1 MTTKWRA
8 GTATVAAPPVL
19 TPSSLSASITPH
31 RPPNCH
37 GPNSSNAAPPAQILV
52 PQTDLHAP
60 QRLAIPRSH
69 NADSAC
75 VVPYT
80 AVPNTVVPNTVVP
93 RAVSVTSSQ
102 IKYAPH
108 GEEEDEH
115 EAAWALWCSDY
126 SVPDSQPP
134 APASPWHPVC
144 YADTPCPPERHRHHR
159 PSPRTEQ
166 PCPSERCLLGP
177 CPSGPC
183 PSEPP
188 SSSPPMS
195 QPLQASPDSKE
206 DEQTP
211 VAFAR
216 LSHGPLLA
224 FATPAPTAASLELP
238 AAFSPVAD
246 LSPQGFS
253 ATFSPTAAATTA
265 AQTHPPFDP
274 ICPLPTLVDPPYA
287 VSAPCPPTSSNPAQA
302 PQALLDLVWQR
313 LPGKFAQRR
322 RLQTRELRLWER
334 GHWRIDVA
342 AWRDPAR
349 KATFWC
355 QLKDAVLAGRLG
367 AVTLSLETEDAA
379 ATLGR
384 WPDGWRRA
392 VASGRADVVATMERR
407 GNGVRLYCWGGAVE
421 PMWCVL
427 YIFGYRGVDGAVWVD
442 GAGDTV
448 ITML

>member
-1 MTTKWRA
+1 M
-8 GTATVAAPPVL
+8 L
-19 TPSSLSASITPH
+19 TPLSLGAPVTPH

-37 GPNSSNAAPPAQILV
+37 GPNSSAALPAQILV
-52 PQTDLHAP
+52 PQTDLHT
-60 QRLAIPRSH
+60 PRPH
-69 NADSAC
+69 NAGSAC
-75 VVPYT
+75 VVPHT

-93 RAVSVTSSQ
+93 RAVSLTSSQ
-102 IKYAPH
+102 IKYASH
-108 GEEEDEH
+108 GEEEGEENEH
-115 EAAWALWCSDY
+115 KAAWASWCSDY

-144 YADTPCPPERHRHHR
+144 YADTPCPPERHRHHL

-166 PCPSERCLLGP
+166 PCPSEPCPSQPCLSEP
-177 CPSGPC
+177 CPSGP
-183 PSEPP
+183 P
-188 SSSPPMS
+188 SSPPPMS
-195 QPLQASPDSKE
+195 RPPQASPDSKE
-206 DEQTP
+206 DEQAP

-216 LSHGPLLA
+216 LSRGPLLA

-253 ATFSPTAAATTA
+253 ATFSPTAATTA

-274 ICPLPTLVDPPYA
+274 VCPLPTLVDPPYA
-287 VSAPCPPTSSNPAQA
+287 VSAPCPPTSSNPTQA

-322 RLQTRELRLWER
+322 RLQTRKLRPWER

-349 KATFWC
+349 KATFWRL
-355 QLKDAVLAGRLG
+355 LKDAVLAGRLG

-392 VASGRADVVATMERR
+392 VAEGRADVVATMERR
-407 GNGVRLYCWGGAVE
+407 GNAVRLYCWGGTVE
-421 PMWCVL
+421 PVWCVL

-442 GAGDTV
+442 AAGDAV